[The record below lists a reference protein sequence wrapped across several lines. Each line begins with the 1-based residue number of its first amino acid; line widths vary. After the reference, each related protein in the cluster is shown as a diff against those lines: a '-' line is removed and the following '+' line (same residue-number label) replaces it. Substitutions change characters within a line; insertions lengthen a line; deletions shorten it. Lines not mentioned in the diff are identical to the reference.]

1 MSLSNLMSDSASF
14 PQNALMKPK
23 RLLLLTSKLGYQTR
37 SFSDAARKLDVE
49 IVFATDRCH
58 QLDDPW
64 NDRAIAVHFEEP
76 EAAAYS
82 ILETLRGNEPDGV
95 LALGDR
101 SVITAAYVARGLGIF
116 HNHPAS
122 VESCRSKEKMREAF
136 RVSGLRTPAFRALP
150 IVPTP
155 DAALSGIKFPCVVK
169 PICLSASQGVMR
181 ANNTAEFRRAVERLA
196 HLLQSPEL
204 RASRDPDLDRMIV
217 EHYIPGRE
225 VAVEGLIS
233 EGVLRVLAIFDK
245 PDPLRGPYFEETIY
259 VTPSRLPREQ
269 QDAIARCARDA
280 ARALGLIHGP
290 IHAEFRVN
298 DEGVWPL
305 EIAPRP
311 IGGLCARALRFGPE
325 LISLEELLVRHAI
338 GFDGTDAEREAISSG
353 VMMIPV
359 PANGI
364 LERVEGESEARAV
377 ENIVSLE
384 ITARLHDKIVAWP
397 EGSSYLGF
405 IFARADEPEKV
416 ERALREAHAKL
427 NFVVSAE
434 LPVSNA
440 ATGKLPMV

>member
-1 MSLSNLMSDSASF
+1 
-14 PQNALMKPK
+14 
-23 RLLLLTSKLGYQTR
+23 
-37 SFSDAARKLDVE
+37 
-49 IVFATDRCH
+49 
-58 QLDDPW
+58 
-64 NDRAIAVHFEEP
+64 
-76 EAAAYS
+76 
-82 ILETLRGNEPDGV
+82 
-95 LALGDR
+95 
-101 SVITAAYVARGLGIF
+101 
-116 HNHPAS
+116 

-136 RVSGLRTPAFRALP
+136 RVSGLRTPSFRALP

-155 DAALSGIKFPCVVK
+155 DPALSGIKFPCVVK

-181 ANNTAEFRRAVERLA
+181 ANNVVEFRGAVERLA

-204 RASRDPDLDRMIV
+204 RASRDPELDRMIV
-217 EHYIPGRE
+217 EDYIPGRE

-233 EGVLRVLAIFDK
+233 EGVLRVLTIFDK
-245 PDPLRGPYFEETIY
+245 PDPLEGPYFEETIY

-269 QDAIARCARDA
+269 QDAIARCAREA

-298 DEGVWPL
+298 DQGVWPL

-311 IGGLCARALRFGPE
+311 IGGLCARALRFGRE
-325 LISLEELLVRHAI
+325 LMSLEELLVRHAI
-338 GFDGTDAEREAISSG
+338 GLEGTDAERETIASG

-364 LERVEGESEARAV
+364 LERVEGENEARAV
-377 ENIVSLE
+377 ENIVSVE

-405 IFARADEPEKV
+405 IFARTDEPEKV
-416 ERALREAHAKL
+416 ERALRAAHEKL

-440 ATGKLPMV
+440 ATGKLPLV

>member
-1 MSLSNLMSDSASF
+1 
-14 PQNALMKPK
+14 
-23 RLLLLTSKLGYQTR
+23 
-37 SFSDAARKLDVE
+37 V
-49 IVFATDRCH
+49 
-58 QLDDPW
+58 
-64 NDRAIAVHFEEP
+64 IA
-76 EAAAYS
+76 
-82 ILETLRGNEPDGV
+82 
-95 LALGDR
+95 
-101 SVITAAYVARGLGIF
+101 AAYVARGLGIF

-136 RVSGLRTPAFRALP
+136 RVSGLRTPVFRALP

-155 DAALSGIKFPCVVK
+155 DPALSGIKFPCVVK

-181 ANNTAEFRRAVERLA
+181 ANNPAEFRKAVERLA

-204 RASRDPDLDRMIV
+204 RASRDPELDRMIV
-217 EHYIPGRE
+217 EDYIPGRE
-225 VAVEGLIS
+225 VAVEGLLA
-233 EGVLRVLAIFDK
+233 EGKLRVLAIFDK

-280 ARALGLIHGP
+280 CRALGLIHGP

-298 DEGVWPL
+298 ENGVWPL

-338 GFDGTDAEREAISSG
+338 GISGTEAEREHSASG

-364 LERVEGESEARAV
+364 LERVEGNEEASAV
-377 ENIVSLE
+377 ENVSSVE
-384 ITARLHDKIVAWP
+384 ITARLHDKIVSWP

-405 IFARADEPEKV
+405 IFARADVPEKV
-416 ERALREAHAKL
+416 ERALREAHGKL

-440 ATGKLPMV
+440 ATGKLPLV